1 MNDPVSDM
9 FTRIRNA
16 SSAKKDYTDIPASAM
31 KREIA
36 RILKEEGYVQDYQ
49 MAKDSKHSWIR
60 VYLKYS
66 DHGEPVIRGIR
77 RVSTPGRRVYAKGS
91 AIPIEKGGLGISIVS
106 SSKGILSWK
115 EAKGQN
121 VGGEVIGIV
130 W

>member
-1 MNDPVSDM
+1 MMRKNKSIFRNQTVVAAICLLVLLSISAIAESD
-9 FTRIRNA
+9 FLIR
-16 SSAKKDYTDIPASAM
+16 
-31 KREIA
+31 
-36 RILKEEGYVQDYQ
+36 GYVQDYQ

-91 AIPIEKGGLGISIVS
+91 AIPIVKGGLGISIVS